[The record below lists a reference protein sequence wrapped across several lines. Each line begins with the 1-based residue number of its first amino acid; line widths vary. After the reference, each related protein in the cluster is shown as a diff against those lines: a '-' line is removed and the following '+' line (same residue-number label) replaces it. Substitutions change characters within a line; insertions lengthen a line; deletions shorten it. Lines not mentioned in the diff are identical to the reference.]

1 MARGRKNGCPVN
13 VRNWQISILDV
24 STNEYVRIHGLTSVT
39 RSMDSSTED
48 GSNETDTWE
57 EPFVSKRCGS
67 LSLEGDPVV
76 NDSTG
81 ANDPGQELLNYY
93 ADQAGCDADCTI
105 KLVDP
110 YGHASLIDC
119 IVTGREESADTDGTE
134 LSWDLEQVGEA
145 EALPYIAC
153 TGIGFAGTG
162 ITGSAPTQTLEASV
176 GSAPV
181 LVTVAFT
188 PEDASCTRY
197 KVATSNRNVVAIS
210 DVTDD
215 GFTLNP
221 ISAGSATV
229 TITSIS
235 GGNTARLTVTVSA

>member
-24 STNEYVRIHGLTSVT
+24 STNEYIRIHGLTSIT
-39 RSMDSSTED
+39 RSTDSSTED
-48 GSNETDTWE
+48 GSNETDIWE
-57 EPFVSKRCGS
+57 EPFVSKRSGS
-67 LSLEGDPVV
+67 LSLDGDPVV

-81 ANDPGQELLNYY
+81 AKDPGQELLNYY
-93 ADQAGCDADCTI
+93 ADQAGCDADCTL

-119 IVTGREESADTDGTE
+119 IITGREESTDSDGTE
-134 LSWDLEQVGEA
+134 LSWKLEQVGEA
-145 EALPYIAC
+145 ETLPYIAC
-153 TGIGFAGTG
+153 TAIGFEGSG
-162 ITGSAPTQTLEASV
+162 ITGESPSQTLNASAG
-176 GSAPV
+176 GSPV
-181 LVTVAFT
+181 LVTIDFT
-188 PEDASCTRY
+188 PINASCTRY

-210 DVTDD
+210 DVTDE

-221 ISAGSATV
+221 ISAGNATI

-235 GGNTARLTVTVSA
+235 GGNTARLSVTVTA